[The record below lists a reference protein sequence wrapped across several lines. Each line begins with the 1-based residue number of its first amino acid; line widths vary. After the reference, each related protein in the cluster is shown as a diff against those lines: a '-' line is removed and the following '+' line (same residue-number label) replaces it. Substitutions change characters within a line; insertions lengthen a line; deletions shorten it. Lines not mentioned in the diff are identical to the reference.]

1 MILEKLLIVGQSFSV
16 CLQVSVTSNNSFCLL
31 SVKRWRSK
39 RSKKQ
44 AATRYD
50 WNKCWYSL
58 TTVSTHLRMDN
69 LLLGTNVASRLN
81 VPLIMLLQCGQNV
94 SISWRFSRPKVTINN
109 SINWKAEKIGDIVSA
124 IFEIHYYFWNSLL
137 FLSSRFNKR
146 AQGSK

>member
-44 AATRYD
+44 AATRCD
-50 WNKCWYSL
+50 WNKCLYSL
-58 TTVSTHLRMDN
+58 TTVSTHLRVDN
-69 LLLGTNVASRLN
+69 LLLGTNVAFRLN

-94 SISWRFSRPKVTINN
+94 STSWRFSRPEVTIKQFHKLK
-109 SINWKAEKIGDIVSA
+109 SRKNWRYRKC
-124 IFEIHYYFWNSLL
+124 YFRNSLL

-146 AQGSK
+146 AQESK